1 MSEKI
6 FAYWLKTFRSSING
20 YDYYVDFDKICENAR
35 RFEIEI
41 NILNCL
47 IGSNNIEEK
56 FRFIVE
62 QCPRCIKA
70 IPILLAVRES
80 KIYCQDE
87 NGAFTYDFENANYS
101 IEQYIYFMRKTGLF
115 DMLQNHIIRSL
126 YDYVT
131 GVETGLDSNGRKN
144 RGGHQMEKLVESFI
158 RKSGVEYYPQMYLE
172 DIQDK
177 WHIDLSRISSGGT
190 STKKFDFVVKTENFI
205 YAIET
210 NFYTS
215 GGSKLNETARSYKM
229 LAEESKS
236 IEGFKFVWITDGG
249 GWESAK
255 HNLEETFNAMTHI
268 YNISDMEAGV
278 FDTLFV

>member
-1 MSEKI
+1 
-6 FAYWLKTFRSSING
+6 
-20 YDYYVDFDKICENAR
+20 
-35 RFEIEI
+35 
-41 NILNCL
+41 
-47 IGSNNIEEK
+47 
-56 FRFIVE
+56 
-62 QCPRCIKA
+62 
-70 IPILLAVRES
+70 
-80 KIYCQDE
+80 
-87 NGAFTYDFENANYS
+87 
-101 IEQYIYFMRKTGLF
+101 
-115 DMLQNHIIRSL
+115 
-126 YDYVT
+126 
-131 GVETGLDSNGRKN
+131 
-144 RGGHQMEKLVESFI
+144 MEKLVESFI
-158 RKSGVEYYPQMYLE
+158 RKSGE

-268 YNISDMEAGV
+268 YNIKDMEAGI
-278 FDTLFV
+278 FEKLFM